1 MPQEEAAGL
10 MKLLQMTDSSFPVGG
25 YAYSH
30 GLEWL
35 ARQRALGEADLD
47 AVLAAYVDQVA
58 FGQWLPAARLAHRST
73 STKAVVRCDRRL
85 DASILAEG
93 ERNAGRAMG
102 ERLLVAASETFG
114 GERTATLLREVRQ
127 GHAPGQYA
135 VAFGAA
141 GQDAGVEA
149 RQLLTFLAFSM
160 LNSIAQA
167 AVRLGLIGQ
176 AASARIVARA
186 GESVEA
192 RVVTLLATRPA
203 ARFGA
208 FTPGLD
214 VAGILHPTLPFRMF
228 AS

>member
-1 MPQEEAAGL
+1 MPEGEAAGL

-35 ARQRALGEADLD
+35 ARQQSLGEADLD
-47 AVLAAYVDQVA
+47 AVLAAYADQVA

-73 STKAVVRCDRRL
+73 SAEALVRCDQRM

-114 GERTATLLREVRQ
+114 GEHTGTLLREVRE
-127 GHAPGQYA
+127 GYAPGQYS

-141 GQDAGVEA
+141 GRDAGVEA
-149 RQLLTFLAFSM
+149 RPLLTFLAFSM

-176 AASARIVARA
+176 AASARIVSKA
-186 GESVEA
+186 GASVET
-192 RVVTLLATRPA
+192 RVVTLLAMRAT

-214 VAGILHPTLPFRMF
+214 VAGMLHPTLAFRMF